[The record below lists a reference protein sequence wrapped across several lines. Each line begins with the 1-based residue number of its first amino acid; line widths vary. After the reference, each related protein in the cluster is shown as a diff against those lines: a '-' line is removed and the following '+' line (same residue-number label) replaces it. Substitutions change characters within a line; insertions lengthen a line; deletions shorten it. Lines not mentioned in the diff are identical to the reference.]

1 MVRGLFQRA
10 VGLQWGR
17 SPEAA
22 EIVSERAF
30 YNPRDQLQWGR
41 SPEAAEI
48 DWCAHRVQHPGVLQ
62 WGRSPEAAEITETVN
77 DLDGYV
83 SLQWGRS
90 PEAAEIVGSFC
101 LMLSSSSMPVFER
114 FFISINSFLDGD
126 DLPPR
131 SQ

>member
-1 MVRGLFQRA
+1 MTDCEFQPSDA
-10 VGLQWGR
+10 DWLQWGR

-22 EIVSERAF
+22 EINKIRE
-30 YNPRDQLQWGR
+30 Q
-41 SPEAAEI
+41 E
-48 DWCAHRVQHPGVLQ
+48 PGTKI
-62 WGRSPEAAEITETVN
+62 G
-77 DLDGYV
+77 
-83 SLQWGRS
+83 LQWGRS